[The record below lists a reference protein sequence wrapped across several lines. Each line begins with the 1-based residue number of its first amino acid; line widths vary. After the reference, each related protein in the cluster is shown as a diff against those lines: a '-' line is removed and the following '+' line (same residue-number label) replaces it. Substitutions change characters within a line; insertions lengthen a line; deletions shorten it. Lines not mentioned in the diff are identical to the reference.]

1 MLAEFLRRFLGQSDS
16 KTVAKDR
23 LQFVLVHDRANI
35 SPATLDALKLD
46 LIEVVSK
53 YFDVDRNALGIE
65 VQRHKTTS
73 ALVVNLPFKRP
84 RMAREEN

>member
-1 MLAEFLRRFLGQSDS
+1 VLAEFLKRFIKQSDS
-16 KTVAKDR
+16 KTIAKDR

-35 SPATLDALKLD
+35 TPDTLDALKLD

-53 YFDVDRNALGIE
+53 YFDVDREALGIE

-73 ALVVNLPFKRP
+73 ALVVNLPFRRSKVGKER
-84 RMAREEN
+84 